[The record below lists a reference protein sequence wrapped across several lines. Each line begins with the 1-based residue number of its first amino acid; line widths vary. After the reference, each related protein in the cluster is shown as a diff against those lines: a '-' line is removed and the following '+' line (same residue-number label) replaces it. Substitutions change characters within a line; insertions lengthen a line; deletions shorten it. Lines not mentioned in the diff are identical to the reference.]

1 MAVLNYKI
9 KQNKELALFEFD
21 LTKNL
26 EPEDLKSI
34 VLPDPVK
41 EGFASKILIL
51 SGRGPV
57 WLYAFLTHY
66 FHPCKTVA
74 VFEPRLNAGIV
85 VQSHTNE
92 VMVGDF
98 VEVKNIINED

>member
-1 MAVLNYKI
+1 MEVLSYKI
-9 KQNKELALFEFD
+9 KQNETMVLFEFN
-21 LTKNL
+21 LNKNL

-41 EGFASKILIL
+41 KGFSAKVLIL

-66 FHPCKTVA
+66 FHPCKAIA
-74 VFEPRLNAGIV
+74 VYDPRLDKAIIV
-85 VQSHTNE
+85 ESHTSEYNI
-92 VMVGDF
+92 GDLLTLKF
-98 VEVKNIINED
+98 